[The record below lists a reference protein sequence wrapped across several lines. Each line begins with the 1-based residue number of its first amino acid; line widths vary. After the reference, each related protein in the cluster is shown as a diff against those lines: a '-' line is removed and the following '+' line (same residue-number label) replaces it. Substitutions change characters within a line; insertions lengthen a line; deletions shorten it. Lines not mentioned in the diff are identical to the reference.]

1 MFLYLIQATITS
13 IDLSPRS
20 NQSVGLHL
28 YMNFPPKVNGYRACI
43 AGPFMQVTLRKIQF
57 YRAFRDYLPCVFYRA
72 CGKEIKAHKKGLF
85 AACKKIVICCAFFL
99 RVRHSIFSLF
109 HTPNKWS
116 ITRFFSNARQTH
128 VFAVHFSLMHGKLVS
143 LSCALFYAHDKVF
156 LVTFK
161 FLLSPKFNCR
171 WKKFLLTLKFFSS
184 IHITFDTSW

>member
-116 ITRFFSNARQTH
+116 ITRFF
-128 VFAVHFSLMHGKLVS
+128 LMHDKLMCLPCTFLWCMENLWV
-143 LSCALFYAHDKVF
+143 CRALYFMRTTKYFWSH
-156 LVTFK
+156 
-161 FLLSPKFNCR
+161 SN
-171 WKKFLLTLKFFSS
+171 FS
-184 IHITFDTSW
+184 